1 MAGNLQPGGELDL
14 HRFSDCHNKNVLLSE
29 GGRIAAR
36 GRDHNNALVY
46 SASCLIQDE
55 LFEVAIHSMQLHFAG
70 TLCFGVT
77 AIAPNSGLTTFPMD
91 GCYLT
96 GNELRW
102 KGQSIQQFAPSL
114 NWLRTGDRVGLMQ
127 TSDGIVKFYV
137 NGEEIYVNTQNIFGC
152 LYAFAELRGSCS
164 ALSVT
169 SRRIPLSPVTSVR
182 MQDSLELLADQEL
195 EIPLQL
201 LDDAYPNFLFH
212 DIHGRNVELS
222 AEKSVAR
229 RVASYNQGIVFVQP
243 AITGNATI
251 EVVVEQIDPRWQSS
265 LMVGFVWGSPERFN
279 LPVTALGFKAAC
291 YVVANDY
298 ISINGRKVC
307 NFIGGFQIFYD
318 YFVDTFKLWGKIK

>member
-1 MAGNLQPGGELDL
+1 MSL
-14 HRFSDCHNKNVLLSE
+14 SD

-36 GRDHNNALVY
+36 GRDNNNALVY

-55 LFEVAIHSMQLHFAG
+55 LFEVVIHTMQLHFAG

-77 AIAPNSGLTTFPMD
+77 SIAPNSGLTTFPMD
-91 GCYLT
+91 GCYIT
-96 GNELRW
+96 GNEVRW

-114 NWLRTGDRVGLMQ
+114 NWLRPGDRVGLMQ
-127 TSDGIVKFYV
+127 TSDGVIKFYV
-137 NGEEIYVNTQNIFGC
+137 NGEEIFINTQNMFGC

-169 SRRIPLSPVTSVR
+169 SRKIPLSPVTSVR
-182 MQDSLELLADQEL
+182 MQDSLELLADQEM
-195 EIPLQL
+195 EIASQL
-201 LDDAYPNFLFH
+201 LDDVYPNFLFH
-212 DIHGRNVELS
+212 DVHGRNIELS

-229 RVASYNQGIVFVQP
+229 RMASYNQGIVFVQP
-243 AITGNATI
+243 AITANAMV
-251 EVVVEQIDPRWQSS
+251 EVVVEQIDTRWQSS

-307 NFIGGFQIFYD
+307 YFLRFVSIFD
-318 YFVDTFKLWGKIK
+318 GYFVDTFKLWGEIE